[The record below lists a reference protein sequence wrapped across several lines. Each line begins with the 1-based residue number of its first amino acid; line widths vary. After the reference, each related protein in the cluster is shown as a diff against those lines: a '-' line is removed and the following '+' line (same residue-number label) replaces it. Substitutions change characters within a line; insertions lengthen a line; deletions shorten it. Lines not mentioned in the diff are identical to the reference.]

1 MYTIE
6 IKDKETGETVEK
18 DESKWIW
25 AFWETDGDTMSR
37 IVTDNITTVE
47 LFTHMI
53 IMESSIQE
61 VLNENPEMKRAW
73 EHRDEIIKSIES
85 IDMSGLLQ

>member
-6 IKDKETGETVEK
+6 IKNKETGKTVAK

-25 AFWETDGDTMSR
+25 AFWEADGDTMSQ
-37 IVTDNITTVE
+37 IVADNTTTVE
-47 LFTHMI
+47 LFTRMI
-53 IMESSIQE
+53 VMEVSIQE
-61 VLNENPEMKRAW
+61 VLNKNPEIKKAW
-73 EHRDEIIKSIES
+73 GHRDEIIKNIES

>member
-6 IKDKETGETVEK
+6 IKNKETGKTVVK

-25 AFWETDGDTMSR
+25 AFWEADGDTMSR

-61 VLNENPEMKRAW
+61 VLNENPDLKKAREY
-73 EHRDEIIKSIES
+73 RDEIIKKHRV
-85 IDMSGLLQ
+85 D